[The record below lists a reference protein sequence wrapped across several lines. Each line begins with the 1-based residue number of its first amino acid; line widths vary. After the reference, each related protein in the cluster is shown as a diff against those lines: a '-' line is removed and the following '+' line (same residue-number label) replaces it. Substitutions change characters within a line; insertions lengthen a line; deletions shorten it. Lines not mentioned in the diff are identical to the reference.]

1 MERAKCGMK
10 KKEYILSFFVILF
23 HLVGFL
29 GFFFGYK
36 ELFTSLI
43 PFHLLLMLVL
53 LVWSYE
59 SFNSRFALL
68 IYCLG
73 FGIEYLGV
81 HTGVI
86 FGSYQYGDALGFKL
100 ANIPLLIGVNWVLL
114 IFAAGSTIQY
124 VPIKSDV
131 LKAVLAAALLVVLDV
146 FIEPVAIH
154 FDYWYWASATVPLQN
169 YVAWFVFSFGCFWL
183 FFNQKKSTK
192 SFVAVTLLL
201 AQFLFF
207 MALNY
212 WVKPC

>member
-1 MERAKCGMK
+1 
-10 KKEYILSFFVILF
+10 
-23 HLVGFL
+23 
-29 GFFFGYK
+29 
-36 ELFTSLI
+36 
-43 PFHLLLMLVL
+43 
-53 LVWSYE
+53 
-59 SFNSRFALL
+59 
-68 IYCLG
+68 
-73 FGIEYLGV
+73 
-81 HTGVI
+81 
-86 FGSYQYGDALGFKL
+86 
-100 ANIPLLIGVNWVLL
+100 
-114 IFAAGSTIQY
+114 
-124 VPIKSDV
+124 V

-146 FIEPVAIH
+146 FIEPVAIR